1 MFSAT
6 QKKQAL
12 DLYDQFKSI
21 TKVVLLLGY
30 PSRQALYQWIALR
43 NEPPKQK
50 SAYRGKNT
58 PDHPRHPSIEI
69 KLTTLHRC
77 FELGED
83 VQYVSDEIG
92 YSRTSIYAWR
102 RKYIQKGAVALMN
115 TGDDPRGKLP
125 KGEVSSSLEMEKMK
139 AQIQDMQ
146 LEIDIL
152 KETFE
157 VLKKDPGVD
166 LTTLRNQ
173 EKAVIV
179 DALKDKYSLP
189 ILLQKLRLAK
199 SSYYYQH
206 KLASTPDKYEA
217 LRDRITILF
226 AENSGRYGYRRIR
239 ALLIREGLRISEKV
253 IRRIMKDCALSV
265 ISKKKKKYSSY
276 GGEIT
281 PSVPNVI
288 DRDFHANVPNEK
300 WLTDIT
306 EFSIPAGKIYLSP
319 VVDCFDGLIPC
330 WKIGS
335 TPDAELVNSMLD
347 NAINMLKE
355 DEHPLLHTDRGCH
368 YRWPGW
374 ILRMEASGLQRS
386 MSRKGCSP
394 DNSACEGLFGRL
406 KNEMFY
412 NRDWKG
418 VSTHQFIQ
426 ILNDY
431 LIWYNE
437 KRIKVSLGNMSPLEY
452 RRSLGIAA

>member
-1 MFSAT
+1 MFSAA
-6 QKKQAL
+6 QKQQAL

-21 TKVVLLLGY
+21 TKVILLLGY
-30 PSRQALYQWIALR
+30 PSRQSLYLWISQR
-43 NEPPKQK
+43 YDPPKRK
-50 SAYRGKNT
+50 SAFRGKNT
-58 PDHPRHPSIEI
+58 PEHPRHPPVEV
-69 KLTTLHRC
+69 KLAALHRC

-83 VQYVSDEIG
+83 VQCVSEEIG
-92 YSRTSIYAWR
+92 YSRASIYTWR

-115 TGDDPRGKLP
+115 TGDDPRGILP
-125 KGEVSSSLEMEKMK
+125 KGEASSSLEVEKLR
-139 AQIQDMQ
+139 AQVQDMQ

-152 KETFE
+152 KETLE
-157 VLKKDPGVD
+157 VLKKDPGAD
-166 LTTLRNQ
+166 LTILRNQ

-179 DALKDKYSLP
+179 DALKNKYSLP
-189 ILLQKLRLAK
+189 ILLQRLRLAK

-206 KLASTPDKYEA
+206 KLASMPDKYEA
-217 LRDRITILF
+217 LRDRVEILF
-226 AENSGRYGYRRIR
+226 GENSGRYGYRRIR

-265 ISKKKKKYSSY
+265 TSKKKKKYSSY

-281 PSVPNVI
+281 PSVPNFI
-288 DRDFHANVPNEK
+288 ERDFHANVPNEK

-319 VVDCFDGLIPC
+319 VVDCFDGLVPC
-330 WKIGS
+330 WKIS
-335 TPDAELVNSMLD
+335 NTPDAELVNSMLD
-347 NAINMLKE
+347 DAIKMLKE
-355 DEHPLLHTDRGCH
+355 GEHPLLHTDRGCH

-374 ILRMEASGLQRS
+374 ISRMEAAGLQRS

-412 NRDWKG
+412 NKDWKG
-418 VSTHQFIQ
+418 VSIKQFIQ
-426 ILNDY
+426 ILNEY

-437 KRIKVSLGNMSPLEY
+437 KRIKVSLGNMSPIEY